1 MFLLGFMF
9 FDDVVLEIF
18 ELFFQTNVLQDLVFE
33 MGLQLRYNFFGF
45 SFVLLILLFQCDV
58 LALLRL
64 ELLLAVYL
72 FLLHLL

>member
-33 MGLQLRYNFFGF
+33 MGLQLGYNFFGF

-58 LALLRL
+58 LTLLRL
-64 ELLLAVYL
+64 ELLLAVYI

>member
-33 MGLQLRYNFFGF
+33 MGLQLCYNFFGF